1 MRSILTAI
9 SLIVLSMGIQQAH
22 AQKLVEKHFDFS
34 GKEKVMLNLQIADS
48 INVHTW
54 TKDEVYVKLSIDV
67 NNNKDNDR
75 YKVTFGDT
83 EGTVEAVGKMDDDF
97 RRQRWDDSCCCNRVR
112 VYSEVWLP
120 ERAILSVESINAN
133 ITVDG
138 KTGAL
143 RAKSISGFIDVA
155 VSSDRKADVKM
166 NTLTGTVYSNVS
178 LEGLDAKTGLKK
190 HGIGAKMMNTL
201 NGGGDPISLETISG
215 NIYLRK
221 M

>member
-1 MRSILTAI
+1 MRSIVTAI
-9 SLIVLSMGIQQAH
+9 TLIVLSMGIQQAH
-22 AQKLVEKHFDFS
+22 AQKIVERHFDFS

-48 INVHTW
+48 INIHTW
-54 TKDEVYVKLSIDV
+54 NKGEVYVKVSINV

-83 EGTVEAVGKMDDDF
+83 DGTVETIAKFEERHWQD
-97 RRQRWDDSCCCNRVR
+97 WSDDSCRCTRSHI
-112 VYSEVWLP
+112 YSEVWLP

-133 ITVDG
+133 ITIDG

-155 VSSDRKADVKM
+155 VASDRKADVKL
-166 NTLTGTVYSNVS
+166 NTLTGTVYSNVAM
-178 LEGLDAKTGLKK
+178 EGNKTTTG
-190 HGIGAKMMNTL
+190 HRATMMNTL
-201 NGGGDPISLETISG
+201 NGGGEPISLETISG